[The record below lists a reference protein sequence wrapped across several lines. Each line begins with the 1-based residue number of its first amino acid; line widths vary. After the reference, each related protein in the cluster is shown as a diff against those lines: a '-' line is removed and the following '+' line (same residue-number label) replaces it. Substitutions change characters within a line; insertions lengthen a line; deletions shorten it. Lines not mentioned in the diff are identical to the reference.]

1 MYELRKQ
8 WVSAHICPECG
19 HILNPFSAIFGRPI
33 VISEY
38 QQAIAATNAPILFG
52 DLSNYILRQAG
63 GFAIKRLTEL
73 YAATNETGYI
83 LYARAGGYNVDAG
96 THPVRSLTMHA

>member
-1 MYELRKQ
+1 MGLISTTGQ
-8 WVSAHICPECG
+8 P
-19 HILNPFSAIFGRPI
+19 ILQTDVAGNPFNAIFGRPI

-38 QQAIAATNAPILFG
+38 QQSIAAGNSPILFG
-52 DLSNYILRQAG
+52 DLSNYVLRQAE

-83 LYARAGGYNVDAG
+83 LFARAGGYNVNAG
-96 THPVRSLTMHA
+96 TNPVKSLVMHA